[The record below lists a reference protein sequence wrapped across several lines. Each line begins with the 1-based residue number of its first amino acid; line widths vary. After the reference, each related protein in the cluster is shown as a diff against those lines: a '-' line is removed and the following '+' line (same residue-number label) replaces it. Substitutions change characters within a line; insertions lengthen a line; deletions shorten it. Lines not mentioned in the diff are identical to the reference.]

1 MAENPDDK
9 HRHGRP
15 TNEEKKK
22 IDDLVQEYYLKGIG
36 PPLVIRETG
45 LNKNTVYSKFRE
57 LDQKFADSNDA
68 DFLIKLKQEKMQ
80 LSLSLDDLALRTYK
94 VLDKV
99 EEKIL
104 NYEQD
109 DTEELQPLLQRFLDI
124 TRNLVLI
131 KREKKE
137 INAKPALDQKL
148 KDTIKTMVEEHE

>member
-1 MAENPDDK
+1 MTENPNEK
-9 HRHGRP
+9 HGRGRP

-22 IDDLVQEYYLKGIG
+22 IDDIIQDYYLKGIG
-36 PPLVIRETG
+36 QPLVIRETG
-45 LNKNTVYSKFRE
+45 LNKNTVYSKYKE
-57 LDQKFADSNDA
+57 LDQKFADSNDT
-68 DFLIKLKQEKMQ
+68 DFLIKLRQEKMQ

-94 VLDKV
+94 VLDKI

-104 NYEQD
+104 NYNQD

-148 KDTIKTMVEEHE
+148 KDTIRTMVEEHE